1 MKKTKSII
9 AIILCMWTL
18 LSTTCVSVSAA
29 NYTTNFVR
37 YSAPANS
44 GDYAYWHASSKKVV
58 KSSSTTTNEIRWMQA
73 ALNYCRAYEGLSF
86 KSTLDVD
93 GSFGPASKEATI
105 AFQRAVNVA
114 INNRVLN
121 ISKLT
126 VDGSFG
132 PATIIA
138 MKKVL
143 NDSYKTFSVVIPTRT
158 TSTTTSSTTT
168 TSTAAVSFT
177 QQNILQVNAN
187 SSTKYISGS
196 WYKLKNG
203 NCTCGSCGNLGYG
216 DHEYIQ
222 GGGCGIVSLVSAIYN
237 LGGTIDKN
245 NIYDAIDTVFDWA
258 YSKGYWKNQTYWSL
272 FTSSDDKFGNTYGFT
287 VSKQYGSKESK
298 VSLDSLVSHLKN
310 GGTAVVH
317 VEGHFMAAVSYKME
331 DGVEKIWIF
340 DPAPGKGS
348 LYNSDKRS
356 GITSAEGSWISL
368 ANLKNDGGTK
378 GGKASYE
385 NIEIDAYWLISKK

>member
-1 MKKTKSII
+1 M
-9 AIILCMWTL
+9 ILCLVT
-18 LSTTCVSVSAA
+18 VFSVMSISASAA
-29 NYTTNFVR
+29 NYTNNFVR

-44 GDYAYWHASSKKVV
+44 GDYAYWNASSKKVV
-58 KSSSTTTNEIRWMQA
+58 KSSSTTINEIRWMQA

-93 GSFGPASKEATI
+93 GSFGPATKEATI

-114 INNRVLN
+114 INNRILN

-132 PATIIA
+132 PATIVA

-143 NDSYKTFSVVIPTRT
+143 NDGWKTFAVVIPTRPT
-158 TSTTTSSTTT
+158 TLSSTTNT
-168 TSTAAVSFT
+168 QKTISFT
-177 QQNILQVNAN
+177 QQNILQVNAKSN
-187 SSTKYISGS
+187 AKYISGE

-203 NCTCGSCGNLGYG
+203 NCTCGSCGSLGYG

-245 NIYDAIDTVFDWA
+245 NIYTAIDTVFDWA
-258 YSKGYWKNQTYWSL
+258 YSKGYWKNQSYWSL
-272 FTSSDDKFGNTYGFT
+272 FTNSDDKFGNTYGFT
-287 VSKQYGSKESK
+287 VSKQYGSKGSK
-298 VSLDSLVSHLKN
+298 VSLNSLVSHLKN

-317 VEGHFMAAVSYKME
+317 VEGHFMAAVNYKLE

-348 LYNSDKRS
+348 LYNSNKRS

-368 ANLKNDGGTK
+368 ANLKNDCGTK
-378 GGKASYE
+378 GKKASYE
-385 NIEIDAYWLISKK
+385 NIEIDAYWLISKNK